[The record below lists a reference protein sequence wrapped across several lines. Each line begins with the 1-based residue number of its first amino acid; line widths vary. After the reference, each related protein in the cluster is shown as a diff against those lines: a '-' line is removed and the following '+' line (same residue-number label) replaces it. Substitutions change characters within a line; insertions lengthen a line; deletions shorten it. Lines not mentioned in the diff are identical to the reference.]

1 MLLSNFDSTSKQ
13 VKTLYSS
20 VLNVGI
26 FLSISICRR
35 FYTFIFLLGSAKQ
48 AQFSIKKKGIRTLQ
62 KALLK
67 SAGGC

>member
-13 VKTLYSS
+13 VKTYSS

-67 SAGGC
+67 SAEGC

>member
-1 MLLSNFDSTSKQ
+1 MLLSNFDSTSKL
-13 VKTLYSS
+13 VKTYSS
-20 VLNVGI
+20 ALNVGI

-35 FYTFIFLLGSAKQ
+35 FYTLIFSLGSAKQ